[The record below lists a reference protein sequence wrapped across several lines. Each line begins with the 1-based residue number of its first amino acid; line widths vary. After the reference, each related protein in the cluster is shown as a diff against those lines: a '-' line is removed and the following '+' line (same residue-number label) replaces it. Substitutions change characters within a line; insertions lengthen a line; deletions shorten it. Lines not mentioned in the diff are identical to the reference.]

1 MAQALQPTKY
11 FAVDDKTI
19 ISKRDLDALIRMHL
33 VNISQDC
40 SDVTPMPVV
49 WRARGRDQP
58 NWTIPGWTG
67 ESDSVRKC
75 VDRLHYQ
82 LRDLRRQYDI
92 PDEQ

>member
-1 MAQALQPTKY
+1 M
-11 FAVDDKTI
+11 DKSI

-33 VNISQDC
+33 VNITEDC

-49 WRARGRDQP
+49 WRARARHEP
-58 NWTIPGWTG
+58 NWFIPGWTG
-67 ESDSVRKC
+67 DSETVRRC
-75 VDRLHYQ
+75 VDRLHHQ

>member
-1 MAQALQPTKY
+1 MCRYSSQQLRT
-11 FAVDDKTI
+11 VEDKTI

-33 VNISQDC
+33 LNIAQDDC
-40 SDVTPMPVV
+40 SDVVPMPVV
-49 WRARGRDQP
+49 WRARTRNEA

-67 ESDSVRKC
+67 GSQNVQRC
-75 VDRLHYQ
+75 VDRMHHQ

>member
-1 MAQALQPTKY
+1 MFPANNQT
-11 FAVDDKTI
+11 AVDDDKTI

-33 VNISQDC
+33 VNISADC
-40 SDVTPMPVV
+40 TDVTPMPVV
-49 WRARGRDQP
+49 WRARARDEP
-58 NWTIPGWTG
+58 NWAIPGWMG
-67 ESDSVRKC
+67 ESDNVRKC